1 MLAVTTVTT
10 GQLEPT
16 TGWSHQHQALRIAP
30 KLSCLCQ
37 KEVASTA
44 RQCCTATRTS
54 HTTQP
59 ELHCSSLAVAP
70 FHSMAVWCCNPL
82 QPIKRCKTAAI
93 RHSAACRLKN
103 NKAAFVAEVQ
113 LPCNKHRC
121 ASPPCLP
128 SHNTAHTA
136 VQRCVLTQMQHTA
149 TVLSCLVL

>member
-1 MLAVTTVTT
+1 VQKGWVIIAVLAVTTVTT

-93 RHSAACRLKN
+93 RHSAAGTSSRTIKQHLSLRFNCL
-103 NKAAFVAEVQ
+103 ATSTDVHPHHAFQVTTQ
-113 LPCNKHRC
+113 LIQQCN
-121 ASPPCLP
+121 
-128 SHNTAHTA
+128 
-136 VQRCVLTQMQHTA
+136 VVF
-149 TVLSCLVL
+149 